1 MAGPQKATKIAR
13 QIVDLPGVNVLYFV
27 VLLHGIIHT
36 HNRDIPVW
44 GIGFF

>member
-1 MAGPQKATKIAR
+1 MDGMQNATKIAR
-13 QIVDLPGVNVLYFV
+13 QVVDLPGVNVLYFV

-36 HNRDIPVW
+36 HNRNIPAE